1 MILCPAAARTGRRS
15 PCNGLVGPN
24 DPAGRRAIL
33 GTEDEARP
41 EAHDQMAKELKGRVA
56 LVTGA
61 ARGIGAAT
69 ARQLAVDG
77 AAVVLTDVIDDEGEA
92 LAAAITASGGTA
104 SYVRLDV
111 SREAAWK
118 RVVAHTVRE
127 FGRLDVLVNN
137 AGIGTFPDVEQET
150 IEGWNRLIGINETG
164 VWLGM
169 RAAVPRMRKAGGGS
183 IINVSSIFGA
193 VGGFGASIAYH
204 ASKGAVRLMTKNAA
218 IRYAK
223 EGIRVNSVHPGFIDT
238 PIVAVVK
245 GTDTETLILNNTP
258 MGRMGRSE
266 EVAEVIAFLAS
277 DRASY
282 MTGSEVYVDGGW
294 TAQ

>member
-1 MILCPAAARTGRRS
+1 
-15 PCNGLVGPN
+15 V
-24 DPAGRRAIL
+24 
-33 GTEDEARP
+33 
-41 EAHDQMAKELKGRVA
+41 AKELKGRVA

-69 ARQLAVDG
+69 ARQLAADG
-77 AAVVLTDVIDDEGEA
+77 AAVILTDVIDDEGEA
-92 LAAAITASGGTA
+92 LAADISSTGGTA
-104 SYVRLDV
+104 VYRRLDV

-118 RVVAHTVRE
+118 RVVAHAVRE

-150 IEGWNRLIGINETG
+150 LDGWNRLIGINETG

-169 RAAVPRMRKAGGGS
+169 RAAVPRMRKVGGGS

-193 VGGFGASIAYH
+193 VGGFGGSIAYH

-238 PIVAVVK
+238 PMVAVVK
-245 GTDTETLILNNTP
+245 GTDVEQQINAMTP

-266 EVAEVIAFLAS
+266 EVAGVIAFLAS